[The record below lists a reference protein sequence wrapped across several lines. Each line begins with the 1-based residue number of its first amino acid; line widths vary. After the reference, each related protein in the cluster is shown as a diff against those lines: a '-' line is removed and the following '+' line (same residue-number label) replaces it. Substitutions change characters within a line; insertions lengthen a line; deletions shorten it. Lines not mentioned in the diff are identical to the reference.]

1 MNFLK
6 KELKINIAGLFF
18 VGFFAILI
26 NQYYGNQG
34 LFPHDSLSH
43 FETGDRI
50 TKGIHPFKDFWIV
63 SGPFVDYS
71 QAVIFKIF
79 GINWNSYVFHAS
91 LINALISCLT
101 FYIFRSFKLNFI
113 KSLFFSLCFA
123 TLAYPS
129 SGTPFVDH
137 HSTFFS
143 LIGFY
148 CVILGIKNDT
158 RLLSFLIPIFF
169 IFAFFSKQVPA
180 FYIAFFSI
188 TFFIL
193 YIFANNKLNQM
204 TYFFAGLV
212 FTICLLGSIGLINE
226 IKINSFIEQYLFYPP
241 SIASNRL
248 QDFNISIIGLLGN
261 FKFILISLVFFLY
274 FSTKNANL
282 DKILHN
288 KKFYFISLFFFLT
301 LSLIFHQ
308 ILTKNQIFIFFLI
321 PILLGLSEINIKNKY
336 FSYFIILLCLFTTV
350 KYHERFNEKRK
361 FHELV
366 NVDLSKASNAELV
379 DKKLKNL
386 KWITPQYSKNP
397 SEEID
402 NINRI
407 KNILKNDKRKKM
419 VLSNYP
425 FLSVI
430 LNEEFFSTT
439 RWHTFDGTDYPQIG
453 NKYFES
459 YKKLFLKKIKD
470 NKIAVIYTIHPV
482 GKAQISDVLSSSC
495 FDENKVNKLVISFN
509 LKTCKEIK

>member
-1 MNFLK
+1 MNFFK

-18 VGFFAILI
+18 VGFFAIII

-43 FETGDRI
+43 FETGARI
-50 TKGIHPFKDFWIV
+50 TKGFHPFKDFWIV

-71 QAVIFKIF
+71 QALIFKTF

-91 LINALISCLT
+91 LINALLSCLT
-101 FYIFRSFKLNFI
+101 FYIFRNYELNFT
-113 KSLFFSLCFA
+113 KSIFFAVCFA
-123 TLAYPS
+123 VLAYPS

-143 LIGFY
+143 LMGLY
-148 CVILGIKNDT
+148 CVILSIKNDS
-158 RLLSFLIPIFF
+158 RLLSFFIPIIF

-180 FYIAFFSI
+180 TYIALFSI
-188 TFFIL
+188 ILFVL
-193 YIFANNKLNQM
+193 YIFVNNKMNQM
-204 TYFFAGLV
+204 TCFFGGLF
-212 FTICLLGSIGLINE
+212 FTICLLVFIGLISG
-226 IKINSFIEQYLFYPP
+226 ITINSFTEQYLLYPP
-241 SIASNRL
+241 SIASNRF
-248 QDFNISIIGLLGN
+248 QQFNVSIIGLLSN
-261 FKFILISLVFFLY
+261 FKFILISLILFLY
-274 FSTKNANL
+274 FSIKNTNFNKTL
-282 DKILHN
+282 RN
-288 KKFYFISLFFFLT
+288 KKFYFISLFLLLT

-308 ILTKNQIFIFFLI
+308 VLTKNQIFIFFLI
-321 PILLGLSEINIKNKY
+321 PILLGLSEINVKNKY

-366 NVDLSKASNAELV
+366 NVDLSKASDAELI
-379 DKKLKNL
+379 DRKLKNL
-386 KWITPQYSKNP
+386 KWITPQYRKN
-397 SEEID
+397 SIEEID

-407 KNILKNDKRKKM
+407 KKILKNDSRKKM

-439 RWHTFDGTDYPQIG
+439 RWHTFDGTDYPEVG
-453 NKYFES
+453 NKYFKS

-470 NKIAVIYTIHPV
+470 NKISVIYTIYPV
-482 GKAQISDVLSSSC
+482 GKDQIYDVLDPSC
-495 FDENKVNKLVISFN
+495 FDKNKISKLVITFDI
-509 LKTCKEIK
+509 KTCEELN